1 MIRSVLETFPGARI
15 IAVRQPD
22 TAPEALPDPGLA
34 LTAEPVDDGGED
46 IAFEDMIFTEDD
58 L

>member
-1 MIRSVLETFPGARI
+1 MREAFPGATI
-15 IAVRQPD
+15 VTVRQPGLE
-22 TAPEALPDPGLA
+22 PEALPDPGVALA
-34 LTAEPVDDGGED
+34 AEPLDDGGED